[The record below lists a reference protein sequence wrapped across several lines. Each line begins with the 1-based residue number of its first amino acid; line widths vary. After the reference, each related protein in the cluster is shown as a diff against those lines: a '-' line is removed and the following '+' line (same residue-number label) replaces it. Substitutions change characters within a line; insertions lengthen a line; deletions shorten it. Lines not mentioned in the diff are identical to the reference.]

1 MPTTAEILD
10 PFTHIKPGPF
20 ISKYSDWILFTLLLV
35 FFISIV
41 GIALHKRF
49 QSNRYLKP
57 LIISVGLMLTFGT
70 YFSIYRGW
78 LHLSLEGLG
87 LFGAF
92 LMFIVIFFII
102 FGLIRGYGVKVSNAL
117 PTGFA
122 LFYISLW
129 AISPNILD
137 NINRIFP
144 ILNFILV
151 ILFIASI
158 IKVITSFF
166 HHTRQSPFVAAKALQ
181 ETKFSTADESAN
193 DTEISKEISDEK
205 KEKKFLKGKTIHLTK
220 LEIKTVEDIE
230 SCIEKMIKLIK
241 EKGNNVDQN
250 EIDQLIYYLR
260 QIAKKESV
268 LKQGLILIQK
278 HVSAYKRLH
287 RKNIPE
293 LEKRLSQ
300 TKEKKKQKL
309 IQEEIFYQK
318 TMLQAL
324 EYLQKNEENINS
336 FTQSFN
342 RIVYTAMQRVRSKSP
357 NDALSYL
364 DHALRSLKQM
374 SHIYKKQKNLEKYLI
389 SVDKKT
395 ISDLKNE
402 KNQK

>member
-10 PFTHIKPGPF
+10 PFTHIKPGQF

-35 FFISIV
+35 FFISVV

-49 QSNRYLKP
+49 QNNRYLKP

-78 LHLSLEGLG
+78 IHLSLEGLG

-92 LMFIVIFFII
+92 LLFVVIFFII

-117 PTGFA
+117 SAGFA

-129 AISPNILD
+129 AIIPNILD

-144 ILNFILV
+144 LLNFILI

-158 IKVITSFF
+158 IKVISSFF
-166 HHTRQSPFVAAKALQ
+166 HHTRQSPLVAANALQ
-181 ETKFSTADESAN
+181 ETKFSTADEVEN
-193 DTEISKEISDEK
+193 ETEISKEIKDEK
-205 KEKKFLKGKTIHLTK
+205 KEQKLLKRKTIKLTK
-220 LEIKTVEDIE
+220 TDIKTVKDIE
-230 SCIEKMIKLIK
+230 SCLEKMIKLIK
-241 EKGNNVDQN
+241 EEGNSVDQN

-260 QIAKKESV
+260 QIAKKEAV

-278 HVSAYKRLH
+278 HVRSYKRLH
-287 RKNIPE
+287 QKNIPE

-300 TKEKKKQKL
+300 TKDKKKQKL
-309 IQEEIFYQK
+309 IQEEIIYQK
-318 TMLQAL
+318 RMLQAL
-324 EYLQKNEENINS
+324 DYLEKYEEKINS

-342 RIVYTAMQRVRSKSP
+342 RIVYTAMQRVRSKYP

-364 DHALRSLKQM
+364 ERARHSVVHMK
-374 SHIYKKQKNLEKYLI
+374 HIYEKQKDLEKYLI
-389 SVDKKT
+389 TVDKKT